1 MKTIIENI
9 KELKRENLKF
19 STITI
24 DQDKQAKLDLEFKV
38 NGLSDLTLSTKS
50 YLSTPFV
57 FLNYYPVVNVYD
69 KGIKMTEN
77 NELIKLNKHTFINSN
92 LRPLRLI
99 DKWLKEENLTIPFEL
114 DELNTI
120 RYFYDFKIKIK
131 FNYIEFYNI
140 QKQTYFN
147 WYWSNKKIDEQT
159 QARKK
164 QELITFIKELKYQEG
179 NNEETNWYN

>member
-38 NGLSDLTLSTKS
+38 NGLDNLTLSAKS
-50 YLSTPFV
+50 YFSTPFV
-57 FLNYYPVVNVYD
+57 FLNYHPVVNVYD
-69 KGIKMTEN
+69 QGIKLTEN
-77 NELIKLNKHTFINSN
+77 NELIKLNKNTFINSN

-114 DELNTI
+114 DELNTV
-120 RYFYDFKIKIK
+120 RNFYDFTITIK
-131 FNYIEFYNI
+131 FNDIEFHNY
-140 QKQTYFN
+140 QKNTYFTWN
-147 WYWSNKKIDEQT
+147 WSNKKIDEQT

-164 QELITFIKELKYQEG
+164 QELITFIKELKYQG
-179 NNEETNWYN
+179 SK